1 MIVVVVGAGKVG
13 AFITAD
19 LVANG
24 HEVVVIEQDRRRLAE
39 LETRDGLAG
48 VRFVAGDA
56 CEVTSLAASGC
67 ERADVLVAVTGDD
80 EDNLVVSLLAKQE
93 FAVPRV
99 LARVNHPQNEWMF
112 TDQWGVDVAV
122 STPHLLT
129 ALVEEAVSVGSLVR
143 ILQLAGGRARLVEAT
158 LTAASPAVGTDL
170 ASASLPRDS
179 SIVAVVRSGEIVV
192 PRGDTV
198 LYEGDEV
205 LALVTD
211 ASEPGVRA
219 LLVGDQ
225 RTGSSSV

>member
-1 MIVVVVGAGKVG
+1 
-13 AFITAD
+13 
-19 LVANG
+19 
-24 HEVVVIEQDRRRLAE
+24 
-39 LETRDGLAG
+39 
-48 VRFVAGDA
+48 
-56 CEVTSLAASGC
+56 
-67 ERADVLVAVTGDD
+67 
-80 EDNLVVSLLAKQE
+80 
-93 FAVPRV
+93 V
-99 LARVNHPQNEWMF
+99 LARVNQPQNEWMF